1 MHSLGCD
8 LTLPCALAIM
18 LAEAISPAMPRS
30 LIEIGAILLF
40 VDTLMVWLWE
50 GCGDGHMGGRGHG
63 GVTDRSCRGF
73 GAARINPRANH
84 ATAAET
90 GLASAVVVH

>member
-1 MHSLGCD
+1 MLCTTRSGVSFGGEHAIYTPQQTRVKIRTEKASRSKRRQCTAWVGCD

-40 VDTLMVWLWE
+40 VDTLMVWL
-50 GCGDGHMGGRGHG
+50 
-63 GVTDRSCRGF
+63 
-73 GAARINPRANH
+73 
-84 ATAAET
+84 
-90 GLASAVVVH
+90 